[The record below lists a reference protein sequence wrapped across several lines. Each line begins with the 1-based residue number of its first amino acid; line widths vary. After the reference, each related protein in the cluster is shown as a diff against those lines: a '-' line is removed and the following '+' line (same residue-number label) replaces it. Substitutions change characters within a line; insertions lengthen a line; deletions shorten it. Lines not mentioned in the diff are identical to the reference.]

1 MFSNS
6 ARRPSLLV
14 LCSPYFLTL
23 HVATRYFYPDGS
35 ISLEVYATCTELKV
49 QKDGQCSVDTV
60 KSLRAAAVARF
71 AMCCVLA
78 VASLVMACI
87 GLGMALQSPNTRCGT
102 KARERSQWLDGSVEM
117 ICEEG
122 REVAGR

>member
-1 MFSNS
+1 M
-6 ARRPSLLV
+6 

-49 QKDGQCSVDTV
+49 QKDGQCSVD
-60 KSLRAAAVARF
+60 SCSERLDRAVARF

-102 KARERSQWLDGSVEM
+102 KARENSQWLDGSVEM